1 MGPLRRGVT
10 VRQVRDSIQGDWS
23 LRTIRRDLVLLE
35 SIGLV
40 ERDGVHWRALRSSR
54 LEDFLKGKLMT
65 TNGQTTATTTD
76 EDPFD
81 IEAFLAGEPF
91 EDDDIEESFVAAL
104 IAWRNQCLQRQI
116 SREAEIADLKDQQS
130 SLVLKLSAA
139 EAEYKAAKKEHKE
152 LLEKLYFLST
162 MEQKLPDAPTREKF
176 RQQIEAE
183 KRAEE
188 ESANDQQWTGWEGDS
203 TEQLIAE
210 IDGLG
215 KKKISQVI
223 ELFPTLGDL
232 QKARIAASNEW
243 VHFAEKLPKGIGEQT
258 ADAISE
264 KLLDYITEKAKQ
276 NASGTSV

>member
-1 MGPLRRGVT
+1 
-10 VRQVRDSIQGDWS
+10 
-23 LRTIRRDLVLLE
+23 
-35 SIGLV
+35 
-40 ERDGVHWRALRSSR
+40 
-54 LEDFLKGKLMT
+54 MT
-65 TNGQTTATTTD
+65 TNGQTTATTMVTD

-91 EDDDIEESFVAAL
+91 EDEETEQAFVASVL
-104 IAWRNQCLQRQI
+104 AWKNQCLQRQL
-116 SREAEIADLKDQQS
+116 SREEEIAELKEQQS
-130 SLVLKLSAA
+130 VLVLTLSAA
-139 EAEYKAAKKEHKE
+139 EAQYKAAKKEHKE
-152 LLEKLYFLST
+152 LLEKLYFLAS
-162 MEQKLPDAPTREKF
+162 MEQRVPEAPTREKF
-176 RQQIEAE
+176 RQRIEAG

-188 ESANDQQWTGWEGDS
+188 QSANDQQWTGWEGDS

-215 KKKISQVI
+215 KKKIAQIV

-264 KLLDYITEKAKQ
+264 KLLDHITEKAKQ
-276 NASGTSV
+276 NASGTIV